1 MRPSTSGTSYFN
13 PDAMTSPFGYYF
25 YVAAQGRA
33 VGRNIFLD
41 GNTFED
47 SRSVDKKNL
56 VGDLSAGVALFW
68 ANDFRMDASATYRTK
83 EFDGQTGDRVIF
95 GGLNLAFGF

>member
-1 MRPSTSGTSYFN
+1 
-13 PDAMTSPFGYYF
+13 MTSPFGYYV

-47 SRSVDKKNL
+47 SRSVDKKPL
-56 VGDLSAGVALFW
+56 VGDLSAGVAMFW
-68 ANDFRMDASATYRTK
+68 SDDFRLDASATYRSK
-83 EFDGQTGDRVIF
+83 EFDGQEGKPRH
-95 GGLNLAFGF
+95 LRRLQHLLRPLRHSAAPRA